1 MRFNIS
7 PYVQLFV
14 AACAL
19 LLGPGTARGAEEKTD
34 SPEPIL
40 TRAGLIE
47 KPGQMVYQVMIR
59 RLDEAKASWNENFEK
74 LIPNGDLA
82 AYQTARRDFFLQN
95 LGELWD
101 RTPLNPRVTGTMT
114 GEDGVRI
121 EKIVLETLPRF
132 YATGTMFLPDESKYP
147 PPYPG
152 VLVVCGHS
160 FEGKACELY
169 QGIARLGAEHGL
181 AVYIQDPI
189 DQGERLQ
196 HLSGD
201 GKPYL
206 SCVAAHNVVGATSIL
221 LGRNAATFE
230 VWDMIRALDYLQ
242 SRPEIIPEK
251 LGVAG
256 NSGGG
261 TQTSYIMS
269 LDDRVAVAAPSCY
282 ICSLYGHLTHSSNP
296 QDAEQN
302 IYGQAAFGMDHIDY
316 VLMRAP
322 KPTLLCTKTND
333 FFNVSDTW
341 AGYRAAKRIYSN
353 LRRAENLDIIE
364 NFGDHGYCAENLEAS
379 IRWFTRHFT
388 GRVEDVSCPYVPTFG
403 KDNPPD
409 TPVLPLVSED
419 DIRSTENGVMALPEA
434 RTTYDVNRDLNAAL
448 RERRAEKYAA
458 RTKEELAADVRR
470 VAGIPEWEAIAPA
483 VKVEAPENGDGDII
497 LSSEEGIWLPARV
510 RGLDSADAAQAIK
523 LIVTENGRAS
533 DAVSRL
539 FDAYVGSPAVCIEA
553 RGWGESKNS
562 GPQYY
567 QYKWFGTDG
576 VAFYYAYLLGKSYV
590 GMRARDVLAA
600 ARYLEES
607 TGRPVEL
614 VADGPSSA
622 IVVLHAAV
630 AGGHFASVAVPEN
643 IPTWSEQV
651 DQAPKPVVL
660 TDFIHGVLNYYDI
673 DDLLG
678 AVESV
683 PLP

>member
-1 MRFNIS
+1 MRLASFLLS
-7 PYVQLFV
+7 
-14 AACAL
+14 AAALTAGLLCAS
-19 LLGPGTARGAEEKTD
+19 ARGEDAKTD
-34 SPEPIL
+34 VPEPIL
-40 TRAGLIE
+40 SRAGLIE
-47 KPGQMVYQVMIR
+47 KPDQMVYRVMING
-59 RLDEAKASWNENFEK
+59 LDQAKAAWEENFKK
-74 LIPNGDLA
+74 LIPDGDLA
-82 AYQTARRDFFLQN
+82 GYQTARREYFWKN

-101 RTPLNPRVTGTMT
+101 KTPLNPQVTGTMT

-121 EKIVLETLPRF
+121 EKIVLETLPHF

-181 AVYIQDPI
+181 AMYVQDPI
-189 DQGERLQ
+189 DQGERMQ
-196 HLSGD
+196 HIGDD

-206 SCVAAHNVVGATSIL
+206 SSVAAHNVVGATSSL

-230 VWDMIRALDYLQ
+230 VWDMTRALDYLQ
-242 SRPEIIPEK
+242 SRPDIIPDK

-269 LDDRVAVAAPSCY
+269 LDDRVAVATPSCY
-282 ICSLYGHLTHSSNP
+282 ICSLYGHLTHQSNP

-302 IYGQAAFGMDHIDY
+302 IFGQAAFGMDHIDY

-333 FFNVSDTW
+333 FFNVADTW
-341 AGYRAAKRIYSN
+341 VGYRAAKRIYSQ

-364 NFGDHGYCAENLEAS
+364 NYGDHGYCPENLEAS
-379 IRWFTRHFT
+379 IRWFVRHFT
-388 GRVEDVSCPYVPTFG
+388 GRVEDVSCPFVPSFG
-403 KDNPPD
+403 KDVPPD
-409 TPVLPLVSED
+409 TPTLPLVSID
-419 DIRSTENGVMALPEA
+419 DIRSTANGVLGLPEA
-434 RTTYDVNRDLNAAL
+434 RTTYDINRDLNAEL
-448 RERRAEKYAA
+448 RRRRAEKFANRSA
-458 RTKEELAADVRR
+458 GELGADVRSL
-470 VAGIPEWEAIAPA
+470 AGIPAWEEITAAK
-483 VKVEAPENGDGDII
+483 KVDAPENSDGDMI
-497 LSSEEGIWLPARV
+497 LSSEEGIWLPLRAK
-510 RGLDSADAAQAIK
+510 GLDTADKAKAIK

-533 DAVSRL
+533 EAVHRL
-539 FDAYVGSPAVCIEA
+539 FGIFADGPAACVEA

-590 GMRARDVLAA
+590 GMRAFDVLAT
-600 ARYLEES
+600 ARYLEET

-622 IVVLHAAV
+622 IVALHAA
-630 AGGHFASVAVPEN
+630 AASGRFAPVTVPQE
-643 IPTWSEQV
+643 IPTWSERV
-651 DQAPKPVVL
+651 DQAPAPVVL
-660 TDFIHGVLNYYDI
+660 TDFIHGVLHSYDI
-673 DDLLG
+673 DDLLR
-678 AVESV
+678 AVETK